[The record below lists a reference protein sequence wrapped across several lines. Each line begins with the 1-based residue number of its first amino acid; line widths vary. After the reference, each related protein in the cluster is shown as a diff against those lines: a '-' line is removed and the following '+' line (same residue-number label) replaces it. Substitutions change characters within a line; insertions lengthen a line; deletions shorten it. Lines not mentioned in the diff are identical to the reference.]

1 MDRLG
6 GFEDNT
12 WINGI
17 GSVFKRA
24 DGSQWGINLSIYPRK
39 TRGSDSVLLSQ
50 APILVRKNVINPT
63 RPFRKQGSEIEFTVD
78 NLQKWE
84 VSNLEDC
91 PAKERDLPKER
102 KSRCFVKTL
111 PDGMTV
117 YLPQF
122 ELARALF
129 FHNAYFSRACLEH
142 GILQN
147 EFSVEHDATNSEH
160 AVITVL
166 PNSTC
171 PDNVFSDPGYR
182 RYLAWLLLDNDAR
195 LSYES
200 ISKAQLESGFNRGS
214 YRIWNFE
221 FEPPPLQG
229 INLKVRGNLDTGTNT
244 LLVYEITELT
254 GIPTGVPSHVEFFS
268 PKFYV
273 PELSGGKGGHGGDYR
288 PPNHEVD
295 ENQDSSGEND
305 PVQIEGVKTKVE
317 FAKAVNTHKTAKK
330 RKKVG
335 SSGNS
340 EGGEASSLVSTEEQS
355 PMGDLPSAEWDGLD
369 ETTDDIHLYAS
380 KFESFSKMLDLLVTN
395 HQCKVELLSFRKLPS
410 VGRCKMHL
418 MRDDSTPRCWMLV
431 RVTVSGNQFYLMEV
445 DTSDAAKSL
454 STRVV
459 MASSA
464 KTVVERLS
472 EIEIKLLKK
481 SLSWPKDYFDD
492 EFGSKNH
499 FFIVHQASEKS
510 GSIRQEN
517 IGRWANN
524 ICRHLLARVTSLGGS

>member
-63 RPFRKQGSEIEFTVD
+63 RPFRRQGTEIEFTVD

-147 EFSVEHDATNSEH
+147 EFSVERDATNSEH

-229 INLKVRGNLDTGTNT
+229 VNLKVRGNLDSETNT

-254 GIPTGVPSHVEFFS
+254 GIPTGVPSDVEFFS

-273 PELSGGKGGHGGDYR
+273 PELSGGRGGRGGDYR

-295 ENQDSSGEND
+295 EDQDSSGEND
-305 PVQIEGVKTKVE
+305 PVQIDGVKTKVE
-317 FAKAVNTHKTAKK
+317 FAKAVNTHKTARK

-335 SSGNS
+335 SSGSS

-369 ETTDDIHLYAS
+369 ETTDDMHLYVS
-380 KFESFSKMLDLLVTN
+380 KFESFSKMLDLLVNN
-395 HQCKVELLSFRKLPS
+395 HQCKVELKAFRKLPS

-454 STRVV
+454 STKVV

-464 KTVVERLS
+464 KAVVERLS

-481 SLSWPKDYFDD
+481 SLSWPKDYFDS
-492 EFGSKNH
+492 EFGMKGH
-499 FFIVHQASEKS
+499 FFIVHQASDKA
-510 GSIRQEN
+510 GVIRQEN
-517 IGRWANN
+517 IERWASNVYRN
-524 ICRHLLARVTSLGGS
+524 LLPRVS

>member
-63 RPFRKQGSEIEFTVD
+63 RPFRKQGSEIEFIVD

-84 VSNLEDC
+84 VSNLEDS

-129 FHNAYFSRACLEH
+129 FHNAYLSRACLEH

-147 EFSVEHDATNSEH
+147 EFSVEHDVNNTEH

-229 INLKVRGNLDTGTNT
+229 VNLKVRGNLDTETNT

-254 GIPTGVPSHVEFFS
+254 GIPIGVPSDVEFFS

-273 PELSGGKGGHGGDYR
+273 PELSGGRGGRAGDYR

-295 ENQDSSGEND
+295 EDHDSSGEND
-305 PVQIEGVKTKVE
+305 PVQIDGVKTKVE
-317 FAKAVNTHKTAKK
+317 FAKAVNTHKTARK

-335 SSGNS
+335 SSGSS

-355 PMGDLPSAEWDGLD
+355 PIGDLPSAEWDGLD
-369 ETTDDIHLYAS
+369 EVTDDMHLYAS
-380 KFESFSKMLDLLVTN
+380 KFESFSKMLDDLVSN
-395 HQCKVELLSFRKLPS
+395 HNCRVEHVAFRKLPS

-431 RVTVSGNQFYLMEV
+431 RVTIKGKCFYLMEI
-445 DTSDAAKSL
+445 DTSDAAKAL
-454 STRVV
+454 STKVV
-459 MASSA
+459 LVAE
-464 KTVVERLS
+464 VEEL
-472 EIEIKLLKK
+472 IEKLADIEVRLLKK
-481 SLSWPKDYFDD
+481 SLSWPKAYFDT
-492 EFGSKNH
+492 EFGEGRH
-499 FFIVHQASEKS
+499 FFIVHQASEKKGLIS
-510 GSIRQEN
+510 QET
-517 IGRWANN
+517 IGRWAENVYRN
-524 ICRHLLARVTSLGGS
+524 LDNLLTSK

>member
-24 DGSQWGINLSIYPRK
+24 DGSKWGINLSIYPRK

-50 APILVRKNVINPT
+50 APILIRKNVINPT
-63 RPFRKQGSEIEFTVD
+63 RPFRRQGSEIEFTVD
-78 NLQKWE
+78 NLQKWATTD
-84 VSNLEDC
+84 LESC
-91 PAKERDLPKER
+91 PAKERDLLKER
-102 KSRCFVKTL
+102 KSRFFVKTL

-129 FHNAYFSRACLEH
+129 FHNAYFSRACMEH

-147 EFSVEHDATNSEH
+147 EFSVEHDVNNSEH

-182 RYLAWLLLDNDAR
+182 RYLAWLLLDDDAR

-200 ISKAQLESGFNRGS
+200 ISKMQLESGFNRGS
-214 YRIWNFE
+214 YRIWHFE

-229 INLKVRGNLDTGTNT
+229 VNLKVRGNLDTETNT
-244 LLVYEITELT
+244 LLVYEITELID
-254 GIPTGVPSHVEFFS
+254 IPTDVPSDVEFFS

-273 PELSGGKGGHGGDYR
+273 PELSGGRGGRGGDYR

-295 ENQDSSGEND
+295 EDQDSSGEND
-305 PVQIEGVKTKVE
+305 PVQIDGVKTKVE
-317 FAKAVNTHKTAKK
+317 FAKAVNTHKTATK

-335 SSGNS
+335 SSDSS

-369 ETTDDIHLYAS
+369 ETTGDMHLYAS

-395 HQCKVELLSFRKLPS
+395 HQCKVEVLAFRKLPS

-418 MRDDSTPRCWMLV
+418 MRDDSTPRCWILV
-431 RVTVSGNQFYLMEV
+431 RATVSGNQFYLMEV

-454 STRVV
+454 STKVV
-459 MASSA
+459 MASSEQA
-464 KTVVERLS
+464 VVERLS

-481 SLSWPKDYFDD
+481 SLSWPKDYFDSK
-492 EFGSKNH
+492 FGKESH
-499 FFIVHQASEKS
+499 FFIVHQASDKA
-510 GSIRQEN
+510 GVIRQASIE
-517 IGRWANN
+517 RWAGNFHN
-524 ICRHLLARVTSLGGS
+524 HLQTRCSDKLG

>member
-1 MDRLG
+1 MNRLG

-63 RPFRKQGSEIEFTVD
+63 RPFRRQGTEIEFTVD
-78 NLQKWE
+78 NLKKWE
-84 VSNLEDC
+84 VTDLENC
-91 PAKERDLPKER
+91 PAKGRDLPKER
-102 KSRCFVKTL
+102 KSRCFMNTL
-111 PDGMTV
+111 PDGITI

-221 FEPPPLQG
+221 FEPPSLKG
-229 INLKVRGNLDTGTNT
+229 ASLKVRGNLDTETNT
-244 LLVYEITELT
+244 LLVYEITELID
-254 GIPTGVPSHVEFFS
+254 IPTDVPSDVEFFS

-273 PELSGGKGGHGGDYR
+273 PELNGGKGGRGGDYR
-288 PPNHEVD
+288 PPTHEVD
-295 ENQDSSGEND
+295 ESQDSSGEND
-305 PVQIEGVKTKVE
+305 PVQIDGVKTKVE
-317 FAKAVNTHKTAKK
+317 FAKAVNTHKTARK
-330 RKKVG
+330 RKKIG

-340 EGGEASSLVSTEEQS
+340 ERGEASNLVSTEEQS
-355 PMGDLPSAEWDGLD
+355 PMGDLPSAEWDGFD
-369 ETTDDIHLYAS
+369 EATDDMHLYAS
-380 KFESFSKMLDLLVTN
+380 KFESFSKVLDLLVTN
-395 HQCKVELLSFRKLPS
+395 HQCKVELLAFRKLPS

-418 MRDDSTPRCWMLV
+418 MRDDSTPRCWMLA
-431 RVTVSGNQFYLMEV
+431 RVTVSGHQFYLMEV

-454 STRVV
+454 STKAV
-459 MASSA
+459 MASSEKA
-464 KTVVERLS
+464 LTERLS

-481 SLSWPKDYFDD
+481 SLSWPKDYFDG
-492 EFGSKNH
+492 EFGKESH
-499 FFIVHQASEKS
+499 FFIVHQASDKA
-510 GSIRQEN
+510 GVIRQKKVE
-517 IGRWANN
+517 RWANN
-524 ICRHLLARVTSLGGS
+524 VYRNLVIKLG

>member
-1 MDRLG
+1 M
-6 GFEDNT
+6 
-12 WINGI
+12 
-17 GSVFKRA
+17 
-24 DGSQWGINLSIYPRK
+24 
-39 TRGSDSVLLSQ
+39 
-50 APILVRKNVINPT
+50 
-63 RPFRKQGSEIEFTVD
+63 
-78 NLQKWE
+78 
-84 VSNLEDC
+84 
-91 PAKERDLPKER
+91 
-102 KSRCFVKTL
+102 
-111 PDGMTV
+111 
-117 YLPQF
+117 
-122 ELARALF
+122 
-129 FHNAYFSRACLEH
+129 
-142 GILQN
+142 QN
-147 EFSVEHDATNSEH
+147 EFSVEHDVNNSEH

-229 INLKVRGNLDTGTNT
+229 VNLKVRGNLDTETNT

-254 GIPTGVPSHVEFFS
+254 GIPTGVPSDVEFFS

-273 PELSGGKGGHGGDYR
+273 PELSGGRGDRAGDYR

-295 ENQDSSGEND
+295 EDQDSSGEND
-305 PVQIEGVKTKVE
+305 PVQIDGVKTKVE
-317 FAKAVNTHKTAKK
+317 FAKAVNTHKTARK

-335 SSGNS
+335 SSGSS

-355 PMGDLPSAEWDGLD
+355 PIGDLPSAEWDGLD
-369 ETTDDIHLYAS
+369 EATDDMHLYAS
-380 KFESFSKMLDLLVTN
+380 KFESFSKMLDLLATN
-395 HQCKVELLSFRKLPS
+395 HQCKVEIMAFRKLPS

-418 MRDDSTPRCWMLV
+418 MWDDDSTPRCWMLV

-464 KTVVERLS
+464 KAVIERLS

-481 SLSWPKDYFDD
+481 SLSWPKDYFDS
-492 EFGSKNH
+492 EFGMKGH
-499 FFIVHQASEKS
+499 FFIVHQASDKA
-510 GSIRQEN
+510 GVIRQEN
-517 IGRWANN
+517 IERWASNVN
-524 ICRHLLARVTSLGGS
+524 RNLVIRFR